1 MESLTGLEIGDI
13 VEHDDGSESSE
24 YLYVYGYVVS
34 ITSDYSS
41 YAIRWF
47 DGHPDTNHDI
57 YALKK
62 VEKLDDI
69 TGW

>member
-1 MESLTGLEIGDI
+1 MESLTQLKIGDI
-13 VEHDDGSESSE
+13 VEHDDGDEHN
-24 YLYVYGYVVS
+24 LYVYGFVVS
-34 ITSDYSS
+34 ITSDYFS

-69 TGW
+69 TSW